1 MADVVDRIPDLLD
14 RGRVLGAQG
23 EYIGQIGQIFRDDRT
38 GRPTWVSVDA
48 PNGQAQALVPLV
60 GEVVDGDDVHVGY
73 DAATVTAAPR
83 TAVGAPLTLED
94 ERGLRAYYGI
104 SDEKG
109 GSPASVVR
117 SEERLHLSTR
127 RIPVRRARLE
137 KFQVTEMR
145 TITVP
150 VIRDDVR
157 VVYDVIENGSS
168 DQIPS
173 EPRAEFRPWVLMEE
187 RIVITKEMVPVETV
201 RLSVETVTEQREI
214 TEDVRKEQITL
225 HTSAAGSPQA
235 PSVAY
240 DGRQDL
246 A

>member
-14 RGRVLGAQG
+14 RGRVLGAKG

-48 PNGQAQALVPLV
+48 PHGQAQALVPLV
-60 GEVVDGDDVHVGY
+60 GEVVDGDDVHVAY
-73 DAATVTAAPR
+73 DLSTVTGAPR
-83 TAVGAPLTLED
+83 AAVGVPLTPED
-94 ERGLRAYYGI
+94 ERGLRAYYGLP
-104 SDEKG
+104 DDAG
-109 GSPASVVR
+109 DRLASVVR

-150 VIRDDVR
+150 VVREDVR
-157 VVYDVIENGSS
+157 VVYDEIENGSP

-201 RLSVETVTEQREI
+201 RLAVETVTEQREI
-214 TEDVRKEQITL
+214 TEAVRKEQITL

-235 PSVAY
+235 ESVAD